1 MPRASLAVCF
11 VIKPTITLDMRTIQ
25 GLASIIVALF
35 VGLTAGSAEESV
47 SLVGEWKVSAEKPQG
62 GGTAESTMKI
72 EKKDEKFVGVGTT
85 EDGQEMGIKSVTID
99 GKKVVIELDFEY
111 NEQDITIRIKAEE
124 SEKGKLTGRWYA
136 LDAEGTEHVDE
147 VWAAE
152 RTSEPEAASKPESAA
167 SIVGKWNAKS
177 TTDNGDLESVVTF
190 TKDGDKFKGS
200 SKSEENSL
208 DFDSVSVEG
217 KEVEVELT
225 LDYEGTDIPVTI
237 RAEQTDADHLKGK
250 WVIFDESGQE
260 AASGE
265 WDAERELVL
274 DLAGAWDVV
283 ATTDDGNLEI
293 QSVFEKTESGYK
305 GKSGTNDGSVDYT
318 SVSVAANDVRL
329 GLPFGDG
336 SVKIEASYTEKN
348 KLTGKWH
355 YFENSDSEEAS
366 GDWVASKVVVEEKKE
381 EAKEAKEETV
391 VGEWAIEIDFGQGEP
406 RDYSLKLIE
415 EADALSGVFISPR
428 SGETKCDSVSFKDG
442 AFEMKVTRE
451 VQSMDIEFVYEVKLA
466 DVHLSGSVVP
476 TGYEDQFSG
485 TWTGKRK

>member
-1 MPRASLAVCF
+1 MNTSR
-11 VIKPTITLDMRTIQ
+11 RTF
-25 GLASIIVALF
+25 LNS
-35 VGLTAGSAEESV
+35 LTAVSAEESV
-47 SLVGEWKVSAEKPQG
+47 SLIGEWKVTAEKPQG

-72 EKKDEKFVGVGTT
+72 AKEDEKFVGVGTT
-85 EDGQEMGIKSVTID
+85 EDGQKMGITSVSID
-99 GKKVVIELDFEY
+99 GKKVVIDLDFEY
-111 NEQDITIRIKAEE
+111 NGQDITIRIKAEE
-124 SEKGKLTGRWYA
+124 SEKGTLSGRWLA

-147 VWAAE
+147 AWEAV
-152 RTSEPEAASKPESAA
+152 RTSEPEAESKPESAA

-200 SKSEENSL
+200 SKSEQNSL

-237 RAEQTDADHLKGK
+237 RAEQTDADHLNGK

-260 AASGE
+260 SASGE
-265 WDAERELVL
+265 WDAERALML

-283 ATTDDGNLEI
+283 ATTDDGDLEI
-293 QSVFEKTESGYK
+293 QSVFEKTESGYE
-305 GKSGTNDGSVDYT
+305 GKSDTNDGSVDYT
-318 SVSVAANDVRL
+318 SISVADNEVKL

-381 EAKEAKEETV
+381 EAKEETI
-391 VGEWAIEIDFGQGEP
+391 VGEWAIEISFGDADP
-406 RDYSLKLIE
+406 RDYNLKLTE
-415 EADALSGVFISPR
+415 EDDALSGVFISPR
-428 SGETKCDSVSFKDG
+428 SGETKCDSVSLKDDAFK
-442 AFEMKVTRE
+442 MKVTRE
-451 VQSMDIEFVYEVKLA
+451 VQGMDIEFVYEGKLT
-466 DVHLSGSVVP
+466 DDQLSGSVVP

>member
-1 MPRASLAVCF
+1 
-11 VIKPTITLDMRTIQ
+11 MRTIQ
-25 GLASIIVALF
+25 GLASIIAALF
-35 VGLTAGSAEESV
+35 VGLTAVSAEESV
-47 SLVGEWKVSAEKPQG
+47 SLIGEWKVTAEKPQG

-72 EKKDEKFVGVGTT
+72 AKEDEKFVGVGTT
-85 EDGQEMGIKSVTID
+85 EDGQKMGITSVSID
-99 GKKVVIELDFEY
+99 GKKVVIDLDFEY
-111 NEQDITIRIKAEE
+111 NGQDITIRIKAEE
-124 SEKGKLTGRWYA
+124 SEKGTLSGRWLA

-147 VWAAE
+147 AWEAV
-152 RTSEPEAASKPESAA
+152 RTSEPEAESKPESAA

-200 SKSEENSL
+200 SKSEQNSL

-237 RAEQTDADHLKGK
+237 RAEQTDADHLNGK

-260 AASGE
+260 SASGE
-265 WDAERELVL
+265 WDAERALML

-283 ATTDDGNLEI
+283 ATTDDGDLEI
-293 QSVFEKTESGYK
+293 QSVFEKTESGYE
-305 GKSGTNDGSVDYT
+305 GKSDTNDGSVDYT
-318 SVSVAANDVRL
+318 SISVADNEVKL

-381 EAKEAKEETV
+381 EAKEETI
-391 VGEWAIEIDFGQGEP
+391 VGEWAIEISFGDADP
-406 RDYSLKLIE
+406 RDYNLKLTE
-415 EADALSGVFISPR
+415 EDDALSGVFISPR
-428 SGETKCDSVSFKDG
+428 SGETKCDSVSLKDDAFK
-442 AFEMKVTRE
+442 MKVTRE
-451 VQSMDIEFVYEVKLA
+451 VQGMDIEFVYEGKLT
-466 DVHLSGSVVP
+466 DDQLSGSVVP